1 MKIKARLILESKD
14 AKVVSKSL
22 DIDNVLL
29 DNLKIKTYDHGNKVV
44 TEIKTTNLKS
54 LLNTIEDLLQCYSVA
69 EKLV

>member
-29 DNLKIKTYDHGNKVV
+29 DNLKIKTYGHGNKVV